1 MVEVIS
7 DEAELMGLE
16 LDKNDKVPALKN
28 LPTEVNETTKHN
40 LKDFAW
46 SYQYLGKI
54 YSFRT
59 MLKESLQALQA
70 AENIYNLIYKN
81 DQVIQMLEIH
91 KSRKEAYLRA
101 FSSRNKE
108 NLVEAQACLDK
119 IKTLL

>member
-81 DQVIQMLEIH
+81 DQVI
-91 KSRKEAYLRA
+91 
-101 FSSRNKE
+101 
-108 NLVEAQACLDK
+108 
-119 IKTLL
+119 